1 MNIKH
6 VLVISLSLVLFVSGC
21 GGGKKENKVVD
32 NNIPAEK
39 TLDDQT
45 TPETK
50 SFELRFN
57 LSNAKAL
64 ITKEDLIQNI
74 AMTNQS
80 TIFRAVSS
88 ASNKASGVQQPVF
101 TYRIADSNQLASAN
115 NSNNGASNLLAIDED
130 GNAELAIDTDGQI
143 KVLYTVASP
152 DGKSIYIAIDNSSYW
167 YDDGNAYSSDQFVA
181 QRNCALYEVKK
192 SDNSY
197 KCVAN
202 GLYAQQIDDNYL
214 KTISGNQKPIQ
225 FDADNNMYFTATKF
239 VVTKNGKSCTNF
251 EINDVTG
258 EQRCLIEVYETN
270 NISIDKS
277 DWSPR
282 IYKQDAITKKVTL
295 LTQDNQMID
304 FFTVLSSGEV
314 VTQYTDQTS
323 NKSKL
328 SLIQGNQII
337 DLKTNNWGIDF
348 FTVDNG
354 NTVIFG
360 GNSHD
365 YSSSDNG
372 IRLAQPRAQGGTD
385 FASLDTSLFG
395 SSDENHWK
403 NPKPYRVILDDNGR
417 VYAVFEG
424 EVKSHNKKGDE
435 IWQNTLTVYQVLPHN
450 AVPRLEIPL
459 AIDHDWWR
467 FMDNTPFQIS
477 NGYLYYKDSV
487 EVDGY
492 GTADVINIH
501 NLETRET
508 KQILNASKELRYEI
522 YNWKLSDKT
531 LYFSALNKAKNVVV
545 TGEIDTSKINKGE
558 NLEAITINESLSAI
572 GASSA
577 VSDIEII
584 PSKPAESDTE
594 ELPKITT
601 VHHDSENLYSI
612 SIDFSQHMNQTSI
625 DDNLRLN
632 SSKNE
637 GPNEDGLIPTLKL
650 WVNKTLHLI
659 PDLDGLGNS
668 ETKPM
673 TPGNTYTLNL
683 AKDSVEDKYGR
694 VLNEISRPIEMRPE
708 NGFYIGS
715 IGESNKTTPNAIANG
730 GILKYASSREGML
743 QTFDLGEV
751 PHNVRLEFSAK
762 NGHLNSIGI
771 LYFNDTNTIQDVVT
785 KTLATIDVGSFIK
798 VNYFAMNG
806 YTDFAMSNSYEIFN
820 GNWSRY
826 RLDFYGNNIKIS
838 ISKDGVNFIE
848 KSEVSVDNFITR
860 NGDKHHLYLQ
870 VKNLMSFDNIEIIE
884 LDSLG
889 NVKDGNDK
897 ILNEKFDN
905 NDALPVKYELDITT
919 QKGLN

>member
-6 VLVISLSLVLFVSGC
+6 LLAIFLSLVLFISGC
-21 GGGKKENKVVD
+21 GGGKKETKIVE
-32 NNIPAEK
+32 NNTPPEK

-45 TPETK
+45 TPEIK
-50 SFELRFN
+50 SFGLRFN
-57 LSNAKAL
+57 LSNAKTL
-64 ITKEDLIQNI
+64 ITKEDLIQSV
-74 AMTNQS
+74 AVTNQNP
-80 TIFRAVSS
+80 IYRAV
-88 ASNKASGVQQPVF
+88 ASTSGGGFVEQQPVF
-101 TYRIADSNQLASAN
+101 TYQIADSNHLASAN

-130 GNAELAIDTDGQI
+130 GNAQLAIDTDGQI

-152 DGKSIYIAIDNSSYW
+152 DGESIFIAIDNGWYNSIKSSEE
-167 YDDGNAYSSDQFVA
+167 FVA
-181 QRNCALYEVKK
+181 ERNCAIYEVRKI
-192 SDNSY
+192 DNSY

-202 GLYAQQIDDNYL
+202 GLYAQKIDDNYL

-225 FDADNNMYFTATKF
+225 FDADNNMYFTATSF
-239 VVTKNGKSCTNF
+239 DITINGTTCEDF
-251 EINDVTG
+251 ETNDVTG
-258 EQRCLIEVYETN
+258 EQRCLIEVSETN
-270 NISIDKS
+270 NISIDDS

-282 IYKQDAITKKVTL
+282 IYKQNAITKEVTA
-295 LTQDNQMID
+295 LTQDNKFIK
-304 FFTVLSSGEV
+304 FFVVLSSGEV
-314 VTQYTDQTS
+314 VTKHVDQL
-323 NKSKL
+323 NHKSKL
-328 SLIQGNQII
+328 SIIQGNLQEGDQII
-337 DLKTNNWGIDF
+337 DLTTANSGVDF
-348 FTVDNG
+348 FTVDSG

-360 GNSHD
+360 GNGHD

-372 IRLAQPRAQGGTD
+372 IRLARPRAQGGID
-385 FASLDTSLFG
+385 LASLNTSLFG
-395 SSDENHWK
+395 SNHGDRWRY
-403 NPKPYRVILDDNGR
+403 PKPYRVILDGNGR

-424 EVKSHNKKGDE
+424 QEKRSEDGD
-435 IWQNTLTVYQVLPHN
+435 WQNTLTVYQVLPHN

-459 AIDHDWWR
+459 AKDHDWWR

-477 NGYLYYKDSV
+477 NGYLYYKVIV

-492 GTADVINIH
+492 GTADVIKIH

-508 KQILNASKELRYEI
+508 KQILDASKELRYEI

-531 LYFSALNKAKNVVV
+531 LYFSALNMAKNVVV

-558 NLEAITINESLSAI
+558 NIEAITINESLSAI

-584 PSKPAESDTE
+584 PSKPTESDTE
-594 ELPKITT
+594 EPPKITT
-601 VHHDSENLYSI
+601 VHHDSENLYSM
-612 SIDFSQHMNQTSI
+612 SIDFSQHMNHASI
-625 DDNLRLN
+625 DDNLILN

-637 GPNEDGLIPTLKL
+637 GPKKDGLIPTLEV

-694 VLNEISRPIEMRPE
+694 FLNEISRQIEMRPE

-715 IGESNKTTPNAIANG
+715 IGESNKTTPNAVANG

-762 NGHLNSIGI
+762 NGHWNPIEI
-771 LYFNDTNTIQDVVT
+771 LYFNDINTSQDVVT
-785 KTLATIDVGSFIK
+785 KTLATIDVGSFIN
-798 VNYFAMNG
+798 VDYFAMTGRKDWETTN
-806 YTDFAMSNSYEIFN
+806 AYEFFN

-848 KSEVSVDNFITR
+848 KSEASVGNFAAR
-860 NGDKHHLYLQ
+860 MGDKHHIYLQ
-870 VKNLMSFDNIEIIE
+870 VKNLMSFDNIEVSE
-884 LDSLG
+884 LDNLG
-889 NVKDGNDK
+889 NIKDTLSK
-897 ILNEKFDN
+897 KLNEKFDD
-905 NDALPVKYELDITT
+905 NDALPDKYKLDITT